1 MIILAAMVASYAIQP
16 PAAFT
21 LVDHRPTQVLFMPSV
36 EVAHR
41 ECKRRGVSVAT
52 GWTYGCAWERGLV
65 ILPDPCL
72 FRDAAAKAV
81 CAGQPV
87 SVSVCNRPGFFG
99 ELCTHEIGHWAGWRH

>member
-1 MIILAAMVASYAIQP
+1 MILAALVASYAIQP
-16 PAAFT
+16 PPPF
-21 LVDHRPTQVLFMPSV
+21 LLSDHRPAQVMFVPSV
-36 EVAHR
+36 EAVHA
-41 ECKRRGVSVAT
+41 ECKRHGLKNPNN
-52 GWTYGCAWERGLV
+52 WTYGCAWERGLV